1 MTQVDKQKLA
11 KEIGETCWI
20 TGEFKLRSGQIS
32 NDYFDKYRFEALPHL
47 LSPVATLIAK
57 KIETMDETF
66 FALAGLE
73 LGGVPIATAVGL
85 QNGMPTLF
93 VRKKAK
99 EYGTCQFAEGL
110 DFKGKKLIIIEDVVT
125 TGGQI
130 IESAKML
137 RDAGAIVEQVICVC
151 LRDLAGIDK
160 LAEHNLMLNYIFSR
174 ADFDKA

>member
-1 MTQVDKQKLA
+1 MDKKQLA

-32 NDYFDKYRFEALPHL
+32 SDYFDKYRFEALPHL
-47 LSPVATLIAK
+47 LVPIATLMAEKIAAK
-57 KIETMDETF
+57 DDTF

-73 LGGVPIATAVGL
+73 LGGVPIATAIGI
-85 QNGMPTLF
+85 QNGMPSLF

-110 DFKGKKLIIIEDVVT
+110 DFKGKKLVIIEDVVT

-130 IESAKML
+130 IESTKML
-137 RDAGAIVEQVICVC
+137 REAGAIVEQVICVL
-151 LRDLAGIDK
+151 LRDKSGIEK
-160 LAEHNLMLNYIFSR
+160 LAAEGLTLDYVFSR
-174 ADFDKA
+174 EDFE

>member
-1 MTQVDKQKLA
+1 MSKIDKQKLA
-11 KEIGETCWI
+11 HEIGKTCWI

-32 NDYFDKYRFEALPHL
+32 TDYFDKYRFEALPHL
-47 LSPVATLIAK
+47 LAPVATLIAE
-57 KIETMDETF
+57 KIAARGQSF

-99 EYGTCQFAEGL
+99 QYGTCQFAEGL
-110 DFKGKKLIIIEDVVT
+110 DFKGENLIIIEDVVT

-130 IESAKML
+130 IESAQML
-137 RDAGAIVEQVICVC
+137 REAGATVEHVICVC

-160 LAEHNLMLNYIFSR
+160 LASEGLTLDYVFSR
-174 ADFDKA
+174 EDFDKS

>member
-1 MTQVDKQKLA
+1 MSKVDKKKLA

-32 NDYFDKYRFEALPHL
+32 TDYFDKYRFEALPHL
-47 LSPVATLIAK
+47 LAPVATLITE
-57 KIETMDETF
+57 KIASHEDGF

-137 RDAGAIVEQVICVC
+137 RDAGAIVEHVICVC
-151 LRDLAGIDK
+151 LRDLAGVDK
-160 LAEHNLMLNYIFSR
+160 LAAEGLTLDYVFSR
-174 ADFDKA
+174 ADFDKE